1 MTVILRDEITNSKI
15 TILKVKSLQEENNSI
30 KIYFYE
36 RDGKIAMT
44 SYAFATVVSAI
55 EENQNE
61 Y

>member
-30 KIYFYE
+30 KLYFYE
-36 RDGKIAMT
+36 RDGKIGMT
-44 SYAFATVVSAI
+44 SYAIATVVSAI

>member
-15 TILKVKSLQEENNSI
+15 TILGVKSLQEENNSI

-36 RDGKIAMT
+36 RNGKIGMT

-55 EENQNE
+55 EEKNE

>member
-30 KIYFYE
+30 KLYFYE
-36 RDGKIAMT
+36 RDGKIGMT